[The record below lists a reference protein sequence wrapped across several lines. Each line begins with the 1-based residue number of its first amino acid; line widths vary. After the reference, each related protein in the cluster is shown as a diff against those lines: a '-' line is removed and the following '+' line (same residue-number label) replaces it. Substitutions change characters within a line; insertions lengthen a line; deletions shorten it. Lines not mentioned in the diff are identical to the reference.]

1 MTRPLDLT
9 DLDGVDLTALRL
21 GAQVMS
27 HKAEL
32 AERPR
37 VETFFKGLQWKVD
50 EEIARRRSE
59 PDAKPLIGLGALPV
73 VTVDAAA
80 SPPTEDDRRLAAEY
94 LELLGANDR
103 LSPSVRDA
111 CRTLREQLGPDY

>member
-1 MTRPLDLT
+1 M
-9 DLDGVDLTALRL
+9 G
-21 GAQVMS
+21 

-32 AERPR
+32 ASRPR

-50 EEIARRRSE
+50 EELARRRRE
-59 PDAKPLIGLGALPV
+59 PDTKPLIGLGTLPIL
-73 VTVDAAA
+73 TGDAAT
-80 SPPTEDDRRLAAEY
+80 PPSTDEDRRIAAEY
-94 LELLGANDR
+94 LEILGANDR

>member
-1 MTRPLDLT
+1 MARTLDLT
-9 DLDGVDLTALRL
+9 DLDGVDLTSLRL
-21 GAQVMS
+21 GAQIMS

-32 AERPR
+32 ASRPR

-50 EEIARRRSE
+50 EEIARRRRE
-59 PDAKPLIGLGALPV
+59 PDTKALIGLGTLPI
-73 VTVDAAA
+73 VTTDAAA

-94 LELLGANDR
+94 LEILGANDR